1 MTHDERMHELLY
13 SNEGRVEQCE
23 RICKLEEICIGM
35 ITDYL
40 CCADDRNNLFHALHK
55 GRRGVYKPEGT
66 SILDRIGETYD
77 GIKINRYLDQLK
89 ELEVPGA

>member
-23 RICKLEEICIGM
+23 RICKLEEICISM

-40 CCADDRNNLFHALHK
+40 CCADDRHMLSSALHH
-55 GRRGVYKPEGT
+55 GERTVYKPDGT
-66 SILDRIGETYD
+66 TILERIVDTYD
-77 GIKINRYLDQLK
+77 GIKITRYLDLLR
-89 ELEVPGA
+89 ELGVPDA